1 MENNRIENRS
11 EALRTVETVYLT
23 VSYHLNLVCS
33 LLADNGLLE
42 ASEGNDV
49 ITAIQDVNA
58 DPISVSKILE
68 SEKDILDIS
77 KLVDFIIDQK
87 DGDLFNKMIAWY
99 PYKSFPREII
109 IGKFCSEEYE
119 SYANKFETELERMAH
134 NAKMVSPDRL
144 YVLGDKGNWEA
155 EEYERIMIQL
165 KTGFKMELESIW
177 EQHSRNLD
185 MQILCFGVPE
195 PKLWERCNSK
205 IQNEFGYLASAM
217 FPHAELSVTDKTEIK
232 EAKLSTDVRK
242 VLDKAINAGFVEEQD
257 GIFTWKST
265 KDALSYFGYR
275 FNTNALTE
283 KHWKLM
289 ETVFGQAAKNLA
301 QTFGKNHFHNCMA
314 NTDEEKEIDKLFII

>member
-11 EALRTVETVYLT
+11 EALRQVEAVYLT
-23 VSYHLNLVCS
+23 VSYHLNSVCS

-42 ASEGNDV
+42 ARNGND
-49 ITAIQDVNA
+49 ILDAIQDVEA

-109 IGKFCSEEYE
+109 IGKFCTENYE
-119 SYANKFETELERMAH
+119 SYANKFETELEKMKH

-144 YVLGDKGNWEA
+144 LGLDDKENWEA
-155 EEYERIMIQL
+155 EEYDKTIVQL
-165 KTGFKMELESIW
+165 KTEFKKELECIW
-177 EQHSRNLD
+177 EQQRLNLD
-185 MQILCFGVPE
+185 LQKLCFGDPE
-195 PKLWERCNSK
+195 PELWERCNSI
-205 IQNEFGYLASAM
+205 IQNEFGYLASAL
-217 FPHAELSVTDKTEIK
+217 FPHAELSVTNKTKIK
-232 EAKLSTDVRK
+232 EAELSPDIRK
-242 VLDKAINAGFVEEQD
+242 VLEKAINAGFVEEQD

-289 ETVFGQAAKNLA
+289 ETVFGKAAKNLA
-301 QTFGKNHFHNCMA
+301 QTFGKKHFRNCTA
-314 NTDEEKEIDKLFII
+314 TTEEEKEIDKLFNI

>member
-11 EALRTVETVYLT
+11 EALRQVETVYII

-42 ASEGNDV
+42 ASEGNDI

-58 DPISVSKILE
+58 DPISVSKIME
-68 SEKDILDIS
+68 SEKSILDIS
-77 KLVDFIIDQK
+77 KLVDYIIDQK

-99 PYKSFPREII
+99 PYKSYPREII

-119 SYANKFETELERMAH
+119 KYANKFETELERMAH

-144 YVLGDKGNWEA
+144 FVLYDNGDWKA

-165 KTGFKMELESIW
+165 KTGFKMELERIW

-185 MQILCFGVPE
+185 LEMLCFGVPE
-195 PKLWERCNSK
+195 PELWERCNSI
-205 IQNEFGYLASAM
+205 IQNEFGYLASAL
-217 FPHAELSVTDKTEIK
+217 FPHTDLSVSDKTETKEAELSPGI
-232 EAKLSTDVRK
+232 RK
-242 VLDKAINAGFVEEQD
+242 VLGKAIKAGFVEKQD
-257 GIFTWKST
+257 GTYIWKLT

-275 FNTNALTE
+275 FYTHDLTKE
-283 KHWKLM
+283 QWKLM
-289 ETVFGQAAKNLA
+289 EIVFGEKAKNLA
-301 QTFGKNHFHNCMA
+301 QTFSKKHYQNCKA
-314 NTDEEKEIDKLFII
+314 ATDEEKEIDKLFNT